1 MGEYDIGSLLLNLR
15 GEMFSQTLPEL
26 LVFSELR
33 DHSDLPFDRLV
44 HLLAKA
50 AASAK
55 DP

>member
-1 MGEYDIGSLLLNLR
+1 MGEDDIGSLLLNLR
-15 GEMFSQTLPEL
+15 GEMFAQTFPEV

-44 HLLAKA
+44 HLLAKG

-55 DP
+55 EP